1 MTAMTT
7 PTVVGFSGN
16 LTRPSKTRGFV
27 EHFVR
32 EIAHR
37 HGLAAVTFDLD
48 DVGPSLGT
56 ARWSRD
62 LDDTGRRVLDAV
74 VSAEVLVVGSPTYKG
89 SYTGLFKHFFD
100 LVDPAALR
108 GKPVLLTATGGGERH
123 ALMVEHQLRPLFA
136 FFEAL
141 VLPTAVY
148 ATDKDFLDGA
158 LASEVIRKRGEQ
170 AIDEAS
176 SLLISRRRSVDA
188 ADFTLPRSAEEQVGQ
203 AHPSNAI
210 GAGRY
215 PRV

>member
-1 MTAMTT
+1 MTN

-16 LTRPSKTRGFV
+16 LTRPSKTRSFV
-27 EHFVR
+27 EHFVT
-32 EIAHR
+32 EIAPR

-62 LDDTGRRVLDAV
+62 LDEAGQKVLDAV

-100 LVDPAALR
+100 LVDPAVLR

-123 ALMVEHQLRPLFA
+123 ALMIEHQLRPLFA

-148 ATDKDFLDGA
+148 ATDKDFLNGA
-158 LASEVIRKRGEQ
+158 LASEAIRKRGEQ
-170 AIDEAS
+170 AIDDAS
-176 SLLISRRRSVDA
+176 SLLISRRRGVERAS
-188 ADFTLPRSAEEQVGQ
+188 S
-203 AHPSNAI
+203 I
-210 GAGRY
+210 
-215 PRV
+215 

>member
-1 MTAMTT
+1 MTT

-123 ALMVEHQLRPLFA
+123 ALMIEHQLRPLFA

-158 LASEVIRKRGEQ
+158 LASEAIRKRGEQ
-170 AIDEAS
+170 AIDDAS
-176 SLLISRRRSVDA
+176 SLLISRRRSVERA
-188 ADFTLPRSAEEQVGQ
+188 SLT
-203 AHPSNAI
+203 
-210 GAGRY
+210 
-215 PRV
+215 